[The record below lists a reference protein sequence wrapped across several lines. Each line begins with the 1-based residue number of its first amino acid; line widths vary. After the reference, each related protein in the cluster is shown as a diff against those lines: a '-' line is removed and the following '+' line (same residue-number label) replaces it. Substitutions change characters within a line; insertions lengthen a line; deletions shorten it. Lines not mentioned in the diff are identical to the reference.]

1 MPTLGFSGPRRAAR
15 VPRQIADVGEGV
27 RSRISLRRQ
36 AVTQAAA
43 RSSGKGRDGERER
56 KKRERQWSERDG
68 KGEREKW
75 KEERERQ
82 RSKGRKERGGKIPF
96 APLFLKGEQDSL
108 V

>member
-75 KEERERQ
+75 KEERETEIERE
-82 RSKGRKERGGKIPF
+82 KGERGKNTLRPPF
-96 APLFLKGEQDSL
+96 FEGGTR
-108 V
+108 